1 MGHRHIHLL
10 GPEHKLA
17 AVLRPGAPVVAES
30 GLHMV
35 QLNKEQSSAFADKMD
50 ELAKGSGLSKAE
62 RPAGVAE
69 AHVVYVKA
77 STAAAAV
84 GSK

>member
-1 MGHRHIHLL
+1 MHLL

-17 AVLRPGAPVVAES
+17 ALLRPGAPVVAES

-35 QLNKEQSSAFADKMD
+35 QLNSEQSSAFAAKMV
-50 ELAKGSGLSKAE
+50 ELAAGSGLSKVE

-69 AHVVYVKA
+69 AHVVFVKGGPA
-77 STAAAAV
+77 